1 MNQEPV
7 YAIRFNR
14 GNLKGRYL
22 NREAGYLRGKLL
34 CKTLAVKQDTITSES
49 VADAWLFNELTMKAQ
64 NAIMLDL
71 ERGGFSAAMVQIGD
85 IANAEATKRALLN
98 QLSAPIHQALRSI
111 DDGDLAYAAIVLRN
125 CLGKIAEAKAG
136 DL

>member
-1 MNQEPV
+1 MNHEPA

-22 NREAGYLRGKLL
+22 TRDAGYLRGKLL
-34 CKTLAVKQDTITSES
+34 CKTLAVKPDTITSES
-49 VADAWLFNELTMKAQ
+49 VADVWLFTDRSLTSLQNEMV
-64 NAIMLDL
+64 DL
-71 ERGGFSAAMVQIGD
+71 RRAGFNVESVEIGD
-85 IANAEATKRALLN
+85 IANAEASKRTLLN

-136 DL
+136 EL

>member
-1 MNQEPV
+1 MINEPV
-7 YAIRFNR
+7 YVIRLKS

-22 NREAGYLRGKLL
+22 EREASKLRGKLL
-34 CKTLAVKQDTITSES
+34 CKTLAVKPETITDES
-49 VADAWLFNELTMKAQ
+49 LEDALLFTWNEVSNCKDVMDELQ
-64 NAIMLDL
+64 
-71 ERGGFSAAMVQIGD
+71 RGGFSAEAVQIGD
-85 IANAEATKRALLN
+85 IANAEASKRTLLN

-136 DL
+136 EL